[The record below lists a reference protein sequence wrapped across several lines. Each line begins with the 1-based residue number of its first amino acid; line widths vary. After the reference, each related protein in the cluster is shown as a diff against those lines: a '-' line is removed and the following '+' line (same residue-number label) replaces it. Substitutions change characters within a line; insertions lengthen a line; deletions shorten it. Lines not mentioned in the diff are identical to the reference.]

1 MKKHLLLTL
10 VLTLG
15 FLWLGSVSLACTSN
29 SECAPLTETCKMP
42 TPPLL
47 WDWICV
53 AITWLPSSDTSCDSC
68 TEITPPNDCSVNQ
81 TQKTCN
87 NKNYCCSSLV
97 TWSPCTSDINSKLAW
112 DSNAHVTSI
121 GTCTCNDWYKD
132 VDGTCKSCS
141 DEWVCCGI
149 SLNTSVP
156 FIGKCIESEKN
167 YTSPGET
174 WVTWEEAFPV
184 LMWSLTKMLVTV
196 ILIVSFVL
204 ILIGGI
210 MITTG
215 NPSGGKKMIINVV
228 IGIALL
234 GASWVILRLINPN
247 FFG

>member
-1 MKKHLLLTL
+1 MKKHLFLIL
-10 VLTLG
+10 VLILG
-15 FLWLGSVSLACTSN
+15 FFWWGNSAIAQEDSSSVN
-29 SECAPLTETCKMP
+29 CATQDGDIAAYQLSYDQCMSTCNAGL
-42 TPPLL
+42 PPLSL
-47 WDWICV
+47 RDPDQEYPDCESDCIQYYESLQSHKAMYSNCV
-53 AITWLPSSDTSCDSC
+53 TEWKISCSD
-68 TEITPPNDCSVNQ
+68 
-81 TQKTCN
+81 
-87 NKNYCCSSLV
+87 NK
-97 TWSPCTSDINSKLAW
+97 A
-112 DSNAHVTSI
+112 NAHVTAI
-121 GTCTCNDWYKD
+121 GACVCDDGYKD
-132 VDGTCKSCS
+132 VDGTCKPCS

-156 FIGKCIESEKN
+156 FIGKCIESEKD

-215 NPSGGKKMIINVV
+215 NPSGGKKMIIKVV
-228 IGIALL
+228 IGIAMLW
-234 GASWVILRLINPN
+234 ASGVILRLINPN